1 MASTISE
8 TTQDSGDTA
17 VSGTGLQFTALV
29 AQTGDETHATDPVTR
44 LTCSCPVCSGIRTSG
59 EDSAQAVPDRS
70 GIAQLDEQ
78 GFLLDP
84 SHPASGLVGTLLG
97 GLPVWSAYETA
108 MHIARPYGSWAN
120 WNPDL
125 KVTYSFGVGATLPS
139 GYEAFGDPA
148 SQAGAL
154 LAMQMYADISGLT
167 FAEVA
172 DPADADITYMFSIGS
187 TNGGGWA
194 HLPSSGG
201 GQVTVGHVSW
211 EPTMAAGT
219 YALNL
224 LLHEL
229 GHGLGLNHPGYY
241 NGDSA
246 VYADSDHYNDSA
258 QYTNMSYW
266 SGSHTGASFSQ
277 LSTPGLHDI
286 LAIQIEYGINWSTRS
301 GNTTYGFNST
311 AGSNSYDF
319 GFDRT
324 MGFSIWDGGGND
336 TLDFSGFTG
345 STVMDLRQG
354 SFSSTGLE
362 TYNVSVA
369 YGAVIENAVGGSGD
383 DRMRGNE
390 VANHLSGGLGNDI
403 LYGGAETPVATVVDP
418 RHFTGISL
426 NHDPVVRNQFLSLTN
441 VQALS
446 GSAFTVEMMVDL
458 TRSSPTLTPF
468 LSYAVSGG
476 SNELLIEGANDGYL
490 KITIDNQSSYSTP
503 ILLRRLIDGEPHR
516 LSVSWDSA
524 SGAVAFYID
533 GQLAHAGIYTAS
545 IGRTLTAGGT
555 LVFGQ
560 EQDSLGGGFSST
572 EVLSGSIGDI
582 RIFTDLRSAQEI
594 AEHAFTR
601 LSGNE
606 QGLAHNWQVQAGDT
620 VTVTDVATANPAI
633 ELTALMHGGL
643 LPAGTFVAS
652 QSSSYDSTSGAERVI
667 DDSTTTFNHTRNT
680 GDEWLRVDFAQPLQ
694 LSHLEIVNRSGQ
706 LARLN
711 GATVSVLDAQGAVLY
726 TSAAV
731 SGSPSVFT
739 VMLPGL
745 MTASAVRIDQDT
757 NFLHISDLNIYGHP
771 PAGTAVPPALLNTDL
786 SIQGGATV
794 VDTTPL
800 VNTAPDNDTLAGGAG
815 NDTLRGGA
823 GNDTLIGD
831 GGTLGHAATLGL
843 ALNGAGG
850 NSQSLRLNGVSG
862 LPSTAFTLEYVLDS
876 SAAGSYQWFGNLP
889 GISALLDGSN
899 LWYQINGNYLW
910 SGISVSKIGSDP
922 HRISFTWDSAT
933 GAYAHYFD
941 GVLQRSGTGFLTGAT
956 LNGGGSGDV
965 VFNPVNGALG
975 DIRLYTRALT
985 ANEITAT
992 SGGPLSD
999 PAGAAGLKLNWVV
1012 NADGSVSDARGGSAP
1027 QVVASNGAAPA
1038 TTLLYAA
1045 TPYDD
1050 LLDGG
1055 LGADTMTGGRG
1066 DDTYIVDNTGDRI
1079 VELAGEGTDTIVSSV
1094 SFTASAHVEN
1104 LSLTGS
1110 AHVNGTGN
1118 TLDNRL
1124 TGNAGN
1130 NVLDGGAGSDTLLGG
1145 AGNDTLQGGVG
1156 ADSMSGGL
1164 GDDRYYVDNA
1174 GDTIT
1179 ELAGEGLDTV
1189 YAVNLASLSLGD
1201 HLERLYLQGSSVEG
1215 IGNALDNGLGGTAS
1229 ANVLHGMDGH
1239 DYLSGEAGDDTLL
1252 GGAGNDTLQG
1262 GAGNDTLLGGAG
1274 NDTYLFGRSS
1284 GTDLIQDLDG
1294 TAGNA
1299 DRLLFSSGISTEQ
1312 LWFEQIESD
1321 LRVSIIGTSDSLTV
1335 DDWYLGA
1342 QYRIE
1347 QFRTSNG
1354 KTLLA
1359 GNVDVLVNA
1368 MAGFTIP
1375 GSGQTTLTSELQ
1387 AALAPTLATAWA

>member
-8 TTQDSGDTA
+8 TQDSGDTA
-17 VSGTGLQFTALV
+17 ASGTGLQFTALV
-29 AQTGDETHATDPVTR
+29 AQTGDEAHATDPVTR
-44 LTCSCPVCSGIRTSG
+44 MTCSCPVCSGIRTSEG
-59 EDSAQAVPDRS
+59 DSAQAVPDRS

-154 LAMQMYADISGLT
+154 AAMQMYADISGLT

-172 DPADADITYMFSIGS
+172 DPADADITYMFRIGS

-194 HLPSSGG
+194 HLPSAGG

-211 EPTMAAGT
+211 EPTMGAGT

-229 GHGLGLNHPGYY
+229 GHGLGLNHPGNY

-246 VYADSDHYNDSA
+246 VYADADHYNDSA

-266 SGSHTGASFSQ
+266 GGSHTGASFSQ

-311 AGSNSYDF
+311 AGSDSYDF

-390 VANHLSGGLGNDI
+390 VANHLSGGLGNDV
-403 LYGGAETPVATVVDP
+403 LYGGAETPVSTAVDP

-426 NHDPVVRNQFLSLTN
+426 NHDPVVRNQYLSLTN

-476 SNELLIEGANDGYL
+476 SNELLIEGANDGHL

-533 GQLAHAGIYTAS
+533 GQLAHAGIYAAS

-560 EQDSLGGGFSST
+560 EQDSLGGGFST
-572 EVLSGSIGDI
+572 AEVLSGSIGDI
-582 RIFTDLRSAQEI
+582 RIFNDLRSAQEI

-601 LSGNE
+601 LSGTE

-652 QSSSYDSTSGAERVI
+652 QSSSYDSTSGAARVI
-667 DDSTTTFNHTRNT
+667 DTDAATFNHTLNR

-694 LSHLEIVNRSGQ
+694 ISHLEIVNRSGQ

-771 PAGTAVPPALLNTDL
+771 PAGTVVPPALLNTDL
-786 SIQGGATV
+786 TIQGGATV

-800 VNTAPDNDTLAGGAG
+800 VSTAPDNDTLAGGAG

-831 GGTLGHAATLGL
+831 GGPLGHAATLGL

-850 NSQSLRLNGVSG
+850 NSQSLRLNGVTG

-899 LWYQINGNYLW
+899 LWYQVNGNYLW
-910 SGISVSKIGSDP
+910 SGISVAKIGSDP

-941 GVLQRSGTGFLTGAT
+941 GVLQRSGTGFLAGAT

-1027 QVVASNGAAPA
+1027 QVVAGSGAAPA

-1066 DDTYIVDNTGDRI
+1066 DDTYVVDNTGDRI
-1079 VELAGEGTDTIVSSV
+1079 VELADEGTDTVLSSV
-1094 SFTASAHVEN
+1094 SFTASANVEN

-1118 TLDNRL
+1118 TLDNIL
-1124 TGNAGN
+1124 AGNAGN
-1130 NVLDGGAGSDTLLGG
+1130 NVLDGGS
-1145 AGNDTLQGGVG
+1145 
-1156 ADSMSGGL
+1156 
-1164 GDDRYYVDNA
+1164 
-1174 GDTIT
+1174 
-1179 ELAGEGLDTV
+1179 
-1189 YAVNLASLSLGD
+1189 
-1201 HLERLYLQGSSVEG
+1201 
-1215 IGNALDNGLGGTAS
+1215 
-1229 ANVLHGMDGH
+1229 
-1239 DYLSGEAGDDTLL
+1239 
-1252 GGAGNDTLQG
+1252 
-1262 GAGNDTLLGGAG
+1262 GNDTLLGGAG
-1274 NDTYLFGRSS
+1274 NDTYLFGRGS
-1284 GTDLIQDLDG
+1284 GTDLIQDLDSA
-1294 TAGNA
+1294 AGNT

-1321 LRVSIIGTSDSLTV
+1321 LRVSVIGTGDSLTV

-1354 KTLLA
+1354 KTLVA
-1359 GNVDVLVNA
+1359 GHVDLLVNA
-1368 MAGFTIP
+1368 MAGFTVP
-1375 GSGQTTLTSELQ
+1375 GAGQTTLTPELQ